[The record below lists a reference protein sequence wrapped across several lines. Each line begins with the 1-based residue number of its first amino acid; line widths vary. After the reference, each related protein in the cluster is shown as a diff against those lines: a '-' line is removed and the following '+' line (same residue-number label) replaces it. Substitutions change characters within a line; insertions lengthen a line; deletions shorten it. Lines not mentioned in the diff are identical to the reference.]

1 MRPML
6 SCPSFSLSFS
16 LLVFVLSWSCFTSC
30 NIMVSLFGQLTAMCP
45 KPKHLVLEV
54 LMGDLWVEVEGLCLE
69 TLWGEMC

>member
-1 MRPML
+1 
-6 SCPSFSLSFS
+6 
-16 LLVFVLSWSCFTSC
+16 
-30 NIMVSLFGQLTAMCP
+30 MVSLFGQLTAMCP